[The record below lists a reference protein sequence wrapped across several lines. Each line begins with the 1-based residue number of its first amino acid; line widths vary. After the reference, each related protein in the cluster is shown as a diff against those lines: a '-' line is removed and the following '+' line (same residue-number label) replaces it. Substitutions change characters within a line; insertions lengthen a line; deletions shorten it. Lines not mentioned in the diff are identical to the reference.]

1 MAYIGN
7 NLQVANENYR
17 LIDDISSS
25 FDGVTT
31 TFALQVNGATPVPFP
46 TNPQQCLIS
55 VNGVI
60 QEPDPT
66 GTTGFNLVGT
76 NIVFSS
82 APTGGHAFFGVILAG
97 ADYVTVGSTF
107 PDGSVGA
114 PSITFRDDLDTGFYR
129 SGSGTI
135 GYSSNGV
142 ASALAFLNSV
152 QTWTAG
158 QRGEITTVTSS
169 SGVMAIDFNA
179 SNNFYIELTENITSV
194 TATNATAGQSGSI
207 FIAQPAS
214 GGPYTVGGWAAAFLF
229 SGGTAPT
236 ITATNSKT
244 DRVDYVIRASG
255 EIQVVWTGN
264 Y

>member
-1 MAYIGN
+1 M
-7 NLQVANENYR
+7 
-17 LIDDISSS
+17 
-25 FDGVTT
+25 
-31 TFALQVNGATPVPFP
+31 ATPSSRTPIRIARGTYANLNASILDLQEGEICYATDENKTYVVEGGALTP
-46 TNPQQCLIS
+46 TAD
-55 VNGVI
+55 
-60 QEPDPT
+60 PDT
-66 GTTGFNLVGT
+66 
-76 NIVFSS
+76 
-82 APTGGHAFFGVILAG
+82 A
-97 ADYVTVGSTF
+97 VTDV
-107 PDGSVGA
+107 
-114 PSITFRDDLDTGFYR
+114 
-129 SGSGTI
+129 
-135 GYSSNGV
+135 
-142 ASALAFLNSV
+142 V
-152 QTWTAG
+152 QTFTAG

-169 SGVMAIDFNA
+169 SGVMDIDFNA